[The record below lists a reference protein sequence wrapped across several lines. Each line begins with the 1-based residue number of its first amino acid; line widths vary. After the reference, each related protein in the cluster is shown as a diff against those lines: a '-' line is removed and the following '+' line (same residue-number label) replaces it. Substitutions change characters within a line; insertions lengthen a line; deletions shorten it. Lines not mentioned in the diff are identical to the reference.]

1 MNNIST
7 IKVVQRDGG
16 GSMAT
21 KSIMKNIEIKDR
33 KIGERFAEAIEAART
48 TTGKDVE
55 YTRPCKEVKGKD
67 VKALF
72 DQ

>member
-1 MNNIST
+1 
-7 IKVVQRDGG
+7 
-16 GSMAT
+16 MAT

-48 TTGKDVE
+48 TNGKDVE

-72 DQ
+72 D